1 MADLAPSIGTGRGA
15 LTESAHFLGLILK
28 CVFYSGVGLALQE
41 TPKGEGHNGAQGP
54 GVTGITPLVIG
65 TSLSF
70 LKERGR
76 SSGLGFVV
84 DHVCSSPM
92 WSG

>member
-1 MADLAPSIGTGRGA
+1 MGRN
-15 LTESAHFLGLILK
+15 LQLSRPTTPYGLICAPPLI
-28 CVFYSGVGLALQE
+28 
-41 TPKGEGHNGAQGP
+41 GHRAQNEDLF
-54 GVTGITPLVIG
+54 V
-65 TSLSF
+65 SF